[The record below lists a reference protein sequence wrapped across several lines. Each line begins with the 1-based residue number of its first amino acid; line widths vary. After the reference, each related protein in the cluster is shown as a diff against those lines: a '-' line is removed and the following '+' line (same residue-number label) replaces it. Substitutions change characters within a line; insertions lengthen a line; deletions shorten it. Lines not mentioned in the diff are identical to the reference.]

1 MPREDTQFKK
11 GQIAN
16 PKGRPKG
23 SGLNLTSL
31 LKAKLDEVPEGK
43 KLAYKDLFI
52 KSLIHKAL
60 VEKDMQSYKL
70 IMNYVDGLPKQS
82 IDFQGEIKNIIG
94 GFNYIKPEQD
104 EHSNTDNQTDNKTE

>member
-1 MPREDTQFKK
+1 M
-11 GQIAN
+11 
-16 PKGRPKG
+16 
-23 SGLNLTSL
+23 TSL

-70 IMNYVDGLPKQS
+70 IMNYVDGLPKQ
-82 IDFQGEIKNIIG
+82 EIKVEGDMKVI
-94 GFNYIKPEQD
+94 GFNFIKPND
-104 EHSNTDNQTDNKTE
+104 TDNTDNKTDNKTE